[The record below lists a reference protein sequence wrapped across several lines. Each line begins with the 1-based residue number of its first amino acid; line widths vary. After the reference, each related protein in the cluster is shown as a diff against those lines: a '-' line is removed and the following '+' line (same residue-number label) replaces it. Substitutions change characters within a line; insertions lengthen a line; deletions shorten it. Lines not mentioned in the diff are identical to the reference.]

1 MKYIF
6 LRLGHWELEP
16 NRQGGGCVR
25 LEEGWQQESFLH
37 SSCFLWKVH
46 FCLIQLG
53 IQPMETQAAGNS
65 LRSQT
70 VLSVL
75 NRA

>member
-1 MKYIF
+1 MTYIF

-16 NRQGGGCVR
+16 NRQGGAGGVG

-46 FCLIQLG
+46 VC
-53 IQPMETQAAGNS
+53 
-65 LRSQT
+65 
-70 VLSVL
+70 
-75 NRA
+75 